1 MMAKLQRTTE
11 ERARHWDSV
20 YTGPPGASG
29 PSWYQEAP
37 RLSVELI
44 DALGIGTDAAVIDVG
59 AGTSVLVDDL
69 LERGFVDLS
78 VLDVSRAALDQA
90 RRRVGDAAPVEW
102 LCQDLLDWQ
111 PERRFDLWHD
121 RALFHFFVTPAA
133 RRAYLR
139 TLHSALKADGFVVL
153 AAFAPDG
160 PEFCSGLPVARYSA
174 GKLAQQIGAGFEL
187 IQTRREE
194 HATPTGVMQ
203 PYTWIAGRMRR
214 PTEQQ
219 DVVDSVGR
227 NVRPDRGLNPT
238 ISRLVPGVQSSSA
251 FRTGVCSFSEAGRR

>member
-1 MMAKLQRTTE
+1 MMAKQQRTTE

-20 YTGPPGASG
+20 YTRPQGASG

-37 RLSVELI
+37 RLSLELI
-44 DALGIGTDAAVIDVG
+44 DALGVGKDAAVIDVG
-59 AGTSVLVDDL
+59 AGTSVLVDHL

-102 LCQDLLDWQ
+102 LCQDLLEWQ
-111 PERRFDLWHD
+111 PECRFDLWHD

-139 TLHSALKADGFVVL
+139 TLHAALKTDGSVVL
-153 AAFAPDG
+153 ATFAPDG

-174 GKLAQQIGAGFEL
+174 GKLAQQIGADFEP

-194 HATPTGVMQ
+194 HLTPTGVMQ
-203 PYTWIAGRMRR
+203 PYTWIAGRTRH
-214 PTEQQ
+214 PTGT
-219 DVVDSVGR
+219 S
-227 NVRPDRGLNPT
+227 
-238 ISRLVPGVQSSSA
+238 LVAAAASSA
-251 FRTGVCSFSEAGRR
+251 RG

>member
-1 MMAKLQRTTE
+1 MSRRMMATQQRTTR

-20 YTGPPGASG
+20 YTRPQGASG
-29 PSWYQEAP
+29 PSWYQDTP
-37 RLSVELI
+37 RLSLELI
-44 DALGIGTDAAVIDVG
+44 DTLGVGKDAAVIDVG
-59 AGTSVLVDDL
+59 AGTSALVDHL

-78 VLDVSRAALDQA
+78 VLDVSGAALDQA

-111 PERRFDLWHD
+111 PARRFDLWHD

-139 TLHSALKADGFVVL
+139 TLHEALKTDGFVVL
-153 AAFAPDG
+153 ATFAPDG

-194 HATPTGVMQ
+194 HLTPTGVMQ
-203 PYTWIAGRMRR
+203 PYTWISGRMRH
-214 PTEQQ
+214 PPEQQ
-219 DVVDSVGR
+219 
-227 NVRPDRGLNPT
+227 
-238 ISRLVPGVQSSSA
+238 A
-251 FRTGVCSFSEAGRR
+251 RRS